1 MSTGEKDSGLA
12 ISGVLAFPPG
22 AHLTEGRETS
32 SSGEELEQ
40 SSEGNGQE
48 ATPDRQAENSAT
60 DQPAWSE
67 FGPIPNKLWGSDHLA
82 LGVELVLL

>member
-22 AHLTEGRETS
+22 AHLTEGREST

-40 SSEGNGQE
+40 IREGSGQE
-48 ATPDRQAENSAT
+48 TTHGRQEDNSPN
-60 DQPAWSE
+60 DPPAWGE
-67 FGPIPNKLWGSDHLA
+67 FGPIPNKMWGSDHLA

>member
-12 ISGVLAFPPG
+12 ITGVLAFPPG
-22 AHLTEGRETS
+22 AHLTEGRKTT

-40 SSEGNGQE
+40 SSEGSGQE
-48 ATPDRQAENSAT
+48 AAPDRQEENSPT
-60 DQPAWSE
+60 DPPAWGE